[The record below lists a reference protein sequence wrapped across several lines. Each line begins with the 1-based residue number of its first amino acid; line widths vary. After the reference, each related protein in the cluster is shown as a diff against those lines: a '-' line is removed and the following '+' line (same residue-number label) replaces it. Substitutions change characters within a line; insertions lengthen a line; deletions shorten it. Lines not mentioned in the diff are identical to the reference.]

1 MKNDLISELEN
12 LYNTEL
18 MNEFPNEDIE
28 QIEKDF
34 EDCISEEVWLNADFN
49 EFCMLIAGSSSYV
62 LGNKKIP
69 NNQMHFLYK
78 DFFSLYPKHSFLKDY
93 VSNYPHFYKEFV
105 SFEKARELLLVII
118 QNK

>member
-34 EDCISEEVWLNADFN
+34 EDSISEEDWLDADFN

-62 LGNKKIP
+62 LGYKKIP
-69 NNQMHFLYK
+69 NNQMQFLYK
-78 DFFSLYPKHSFLKDY
+78 DFFSLYPKHSFLKDS
-93 VSNYPHFYKEFV
+93 VSNYPHFYKELV